1 MENLRRHGLSD
12 EAISKLVV
20 LNRGVLGMAPNRIA
34 AIFEDLEALGL
45 PITDPRFVRCFAC
58 MSILK
63 WETIRRRM
71 ALYQSFG
78 LSQCQVARAFMAQPR
93 ILGLSDGN
101 IQRKLHFFRDE
112 LKIALPQVIAMPKI
126 LTFSVKN
133 ILPKCAVLSLLMR
146 EGKIQRGINPFGR
159 LGLSAKDFSERCVKK
174 YEKDVPDVV
183 RAYEGKLK
191 FEGFMDQDIEPA
203 CRSQALIF

>member
-1 MENLRRHGLSD
+1 
-12 EAISKLVV
+12 
-20 LNRGVLGMAPNRIA
+20 
-34 AIFEDLEALGL
+34 
-45 PITDPRFVRCFAC
+45 

-78 LSQCQVARAFMAQPR
+78 LSQCQVARAFMTHPQ

-101 IQRKLHFFRDE
+101 IQRKLLFFQDE
-112 LKIALPQVIAMPKI
+112 LKIALPQLIAVPRIM
-126 LTFSVKN
+126 TFSMEKN

-146 EGKIQRGINPFGR
+146 EGKIQRGINPLGR
-159 LGLSAKDFSERCVKK
+159 LGLSAKNFSESYVKK

-191 FEGFMDQDIEPA
+191 FEGFMDLDIEP
-203 CRSQALIF
+203 CRNQAPVF